1 MLGRN
6 GCLVTENRGECGVL
20 RAKLGGS
27 VKERGAVSC
36 VEGYWEVKRTERTLN
51 LARLKVSDALLAV
64 LVNYA
69 G

>member
-6 GCLVTENRGECGVL
+6 GRLVTENRGECGVL

-27 VKERGAVSC
+27 VKETGAVSC